1 MNSFSDIK
9 ELISAI
15 HRERELLNEMFIK
28 RKTLSYKYD
37 LALEMVD
44 SKDDRIKYLID
55 HSVIVLDGDF
65 LRIDDLFLQF
75 FEQVLEVNE
84 EINTSYINENIQEI
98 KQNINYYF
106 TESDETRKYN
116 YLRLIKNTFIKIGNV
131 ALRSVIDLKRNVET
145 TFKNEPNYKVKK
157 IKLVDLDKKRVA
169 IMNLIKQAE
178 KLILKDEQTFF
189 KSALDE
195 ELRKIICQVELQL
208 DKCTHNLIEIEKQ
221 IINFLN
227 KISYQSE
234 VIEKLQKI
242 KYLKDQFTIET
253 NTNINSVLAQNNLVI
268 FEPNLIYHLKL
279 SIEHLQ
285 NNDHAYASI
294 VKIAKNVQSG
304 RILKQPLADKIS
316 KEYLET
322 QIEEEIQDNLEDVKN
337 SFVAS
342 GNNLF
347 EFLLGYTFA
356 KEISFEERVTI
367 YCQLIS
373 DYENNFEIRDTFETI
388 KGIEFAI
395 VYPKKP

>member
-1 MNSFSDIK
+1 
-9 ELISAI
+9 
-15 HRERELLNEMFIK
+15 
-28 RKTLSYKYD
+28 
-37 LALEMVD
+37 
-44 SKDDRIKYLID
+44 
-55 HSVIVLDGDF
+55 
-65 LRIDDLFLQF
+65 
-75 FEQVLEVNE
+75 
-84 EINTSYINENIQEI
+84 
-98 KQNINYYF
+98 
-106 TESDETRKYN
+106 
-116 YLRLIKNTFIKIGNV
+116 
-131 ALRSVIDLKRNVET
+131 
-145 TFKNEPNYKVKK
+145 
-157 IKLVDLDKKRVA
+157 
-169 IMNLIKQAE
+169 
-178 KLILKDEQTFF
+178 
-189 KSALDE
+189 
-195 ELRKIICQVELQL
+195 
-208 DKCTHNLIEIEKQ
+208 
-221 IINFLN
+221 
-227 KISYQSE
+227 
-234 VIEKLQKI
+234 
-242 KYLKDQFTIET
+242 
-253 NTNINSVLAQNNLVI
+253 LVI